1 MSRILPHLLNGTAH
15 LTWMF
20 FSKQCPQICA
30 WNSLIPHNFKHYL
43 NISLLSTGSTFPEGG
58 QMTCGQQQRYWTN
71 VKNTEVQPWNLSS
84 ANKTVKEMQQLLS
97 KERLKI
103 LLFVKSEHG
112 TECDTTEERSLQL
125 VRVCFKV
132 NKMQYL
138 SQSVKSSVLSLQIML
153 FQ

>member
-1 MSRILPHLLNGTAH
+1 MKAT
-15 LTWMF
+15 
-20 FSKQCPQICA
+20 
-30 WNSLIPHNFKHYL
+30 
-43 NISLLSTGSTFPEGG
+43 
-58 QMTCGQQQRYWTN
+58 
-71 VKNTEVQPWNLSS
+71 
-84 ANKTVKEMQQLLS
+84 KTVTEMQQLLS
-97 KERLKI
+97 KETLKI
-103 LLFVKSEHG
+103 LLFVKSERG

>member
-1 MSRILPHLLNGTAH
+1 MKAT
-15 LTWMF
+15 
-20 FSKQCPQICA
+20 
-30 WNSLIPHNFKHYL
+30 
-43 NISLLSTGSTFPEGG
+43 
-58 QMTCGQQQRYWTN
+58 
-71 VKNTEVQPWNLSS
+71 
-84 ANKTVKEMQQLLS
+84 KTVKEMQQLLS

-103 LLFVKSEHG
+103 LLFVKSERR

-125 VRVCFKV
+125 VRVWFKV